1 MHAPCLPALR
11 MGVGH
16 GRQLGV
22 QRGGQGGEQL
32 CGDGLQLRLA
42 ALPSLAALRRRR
54 PALRRHP
61 TLRLRAAALR
71 RGPALHRAATLRLRR
86 HALREGLSRQHHPQ
100 L

>member
-1 MHAPCLPALR
+1 

-42 ALPSLAALRRRR
+42 ALAALAALHRR
-54 PALRRHP
+54 PS
-61 TLRLRAAALR
+61 LRLRAAALR
-71 RGPALHRAATLRLRR
+71 RGPALHRSALRLRAALRLRR
-86 HALREGLSRQHHPQ
+86 HALREGLSRQNHPQ